1 MLMRRSLMLWKQM
14 ELSHQGRNEAEGD
27 GEVGGMGPLF
37 YFISFFLF
45 GRASD
50 PVRKHQRDQKCVRSA
65 FLFFLFFKTGPPG
78 QRKYE

>member
-1 MLMRRSLMLWKQM
+1 M

-37 YFISFFLF
+37 FCIYFFIFYSTVQAIPSKNI
-45 GRASD
+45 RRIKMRQ
-50 PVRKHQRDQKCVRSA
+50 VCR
-65 FLFFLFFKTGPPG
+65 FFLFFKTVPPG

>member
-37 YFISFFLF
+37 FLYLFFYFLF
-45 GRASD
+45 NRASD
-50 PVRKHQRDQKCVRSA
+50 PV
-65 FLFFLFFKTGPPG
+65 
-78 QRKYE
+78 

>member
-1 MLMRRSLMLWKQM
+1 MRRSLMLWKQM

-37 YFISFFLF
+37 FIFLVF
-45 GRASD
+45 IQASE
-50 PVRKHQRDQKCVRSA
+50 RSRLKTSKGSKCVRSA
-65 FLFFLFFKTGPPG
+65 AFLFFKTVPPG